1 MNCDCGTDPEDLP
14 EGPAKGTPE
23 REAEEGDVGES
34 MPPWDEA
41 PDWVARVAPILVLLL
56 LLTAVVWRPNSL
68 VYPFFWLETERLELE
83 KQRRTSVYQKIDRAA
98 KTFFLLEGR
107 FPDDLHSLVGRGL
120 LAAEDVVGAGGRVL
134 GYLPGD
140 RGYVIRPGAA
150 DGTDPGVSRNE
161 AIAGNFFLDPEFV
174 IQPPDRGPAP
184 LVLLD

>member
-1 MNCDCGTDPEDLP
+1 META
-14 EGPAKGTPE
+14 GPPAEPADGADAAD
-23 REAEEGDVGES
+23 EADSAAAGAS
-34 MPPWDEA
+34 PWWTEA
-41 PDWVARVAPILVLLL
+41 PDWVARVAPLLVLLV
-56 LLTAVVWRPNSL
+56 LLTAVVWRPNFL
-68 VYPFFWLETERLELE
+68 VYPFFWLEPERLELE
-83 KQRRTSVYQKIDRAA
+83 TQRRTSVYQKIDRAA

-120 LAAEDVVGAGGRVL
+120 LGPGDVVGVGGRVL

-150 DGTDPGVSRNE
+150 DGTDPGVSKNE